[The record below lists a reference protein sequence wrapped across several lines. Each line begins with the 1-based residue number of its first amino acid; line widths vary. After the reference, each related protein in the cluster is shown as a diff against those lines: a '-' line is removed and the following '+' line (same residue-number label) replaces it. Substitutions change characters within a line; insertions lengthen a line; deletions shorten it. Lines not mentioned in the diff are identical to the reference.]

1 MAVRPTSEK
10 PSKPPRPKG
19 PSKEELLQQEFEH
32 RVQCAVAA
40 IIDEKHFERAL
51 LVRLGDATA
60 KLLETA
66 NPEHEFHEPIKTA
79 FGDAVSAM
87 LARMERIANSDKP
100 AYYLCSKCGG

>member
-10 PSKPPRPKG
+10 PSRPKPKG
-19 PSKEELLQQEFEH
+19 PTKEELLQQEFEH

-60 KLLETA
+60 KLIDA
-66 NPEHEFHEPIKTA
+66 KNPDREFVDPVKTA
-79 FGDAVSAM
+79 YNDALSAM
-87 LARMERIANSDKP
+87 LARMERIADSDKP
-100 AYYLCSKCGG
+100 AYYLCSKCGE